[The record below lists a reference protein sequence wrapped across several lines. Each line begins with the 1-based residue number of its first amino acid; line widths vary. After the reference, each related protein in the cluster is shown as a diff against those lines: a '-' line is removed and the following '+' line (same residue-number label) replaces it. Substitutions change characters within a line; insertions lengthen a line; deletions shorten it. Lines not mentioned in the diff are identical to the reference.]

1 MAALPYPQAATAAA
15 TATTTTTTVAA
26 EAASA
31 FPRRGLGEEQ
41 LLPAVEPEEIE
52 RRLQRTREELSNRRK
67 ILVKNLRTDSSSSQ
81 EIHELLKDYELKYCY
96 VDKNKGTAFITLLN
110 GEQAQD
116 VIHKFHKSTFQ
127 EREISVQLQPTDS
140 LLCITQLPLS
150 YTQQQFEELVR
161 LYGNVERCFLVYNET
176 TGHSKGYGFVEY
188 MKKDSAARAK
198 SELMGKQLGPCT
210 LYVQWT
216 DADHLSADFLHSK
229 CLCIDKIPH
238 DYKDTTELTELFS
251 QMFKPVFCQ
260 LAQASGSHPSFA
272 VVEYETADQ
281 AELVQRSTDGI
292 FFGGSQARV
301 SFCAPGPQGRSTL
314 AALIAAQR
322 LLLNSRKGLLPEPN
336 PLQILNSLGNPAALQ
351 LLLRP
356 YLHGYAGKKNILG
369 NTSNMPVLPNPALTA
384 ALLQINQTQ
393 NAVLG
398 NGLFQ
403 NLMRMQAAQQML
415 VNKENPAI
423 NNKPG
428 LLGDPSVLLQTAL
441 GRGPT
446 AMMNPGKG
454 ILADSPKGIP
464 VPALPVEFTKVATQP
479 LVGTLSFQSNQK
491 LLGQNTNEHKSM
503 LEKPNVVIGP
513 SSVSAS
519 MTQAHLQGIPN
530 SFLSSLTSQQKAQTQ
545 PKVSMSNAV
554 WTTTMSNQTSLLGV
568 PPPDLKIPNN
578 PYLNFCNI
586 LPNLNLQVGN
596 ASKHNVGQ
604 QQTGVLES
612 MLNPAISRAATAP
625 EMLQTSTSQ
634 YAFDCYPEYTSSCG
648 EYSQDAMQQWYQ
660 TYVPSHNSSEAFVA
674 GCEKEQCEVSAP
686 TFVQTSAAPVEM
698 FYNQHTSVNT
708 NVDYSMA
715 VQVVPSYYAGSQTYY
730 PGSIQSGQTTKGSPC
745 ATSQQSLA
753 PGAGILGPAPMGNPM
768 SNVKSPVTG
777 QKRASSYLL
786 PSPEVSPDGGYV
798 GQHSQG
804 LGGHYADSYYKK
816 KRIF

>member
-26 EAASA
+26 AASA

-67 ILVKNLRTDSSSSQ
+67 ILVKNLRTDSSSSSQ

-96 VDKNKGTAFITLLN
+96 VDKNKGTAFITLMN

-369 NTSNMPVLPNPALTA
+369 NTSNVPVLPNPALTA

-403 NLMRMQAAQQML
+403 NLIRMQAAQQML

-446 AMMNPGKG
+446 TMMNPGKG

-513 SSVSAS
+513 SPVSAS

-596 ASKHNVGQ
+596 ASKHNPGQ

-648 EYSQDAMQQWYQ
+648 EYSQDVMQQWYQ
-660 TYVPSHNSSEAFVA
+660 TYVPSHNSSEAFVT

-698 FYNQHTSVNT
+698 FYNQ
-708 NVDYSMA
+708 
-715 VQVVPSYYAGSQTYY
+715 
-730 PGSIQSGQTTKGSPC
+730 GSPC

-753 PGAGILGPAPMGNPM
+753 PGAGILGPAPVGNPM